1 MAESEDLD
9 ESSDLSETESECY
22 SYCFIVKVVFF
33 KYVDANDLL
42 KIFSCSNFKKFILT
56 LERYYLAII

>member
-22 SYCFIVKVVFF
+22 SYCIIWQLFQNI
-33 KYVDANDLL
+33 DAFN
-42 KIFSCSNFKKFILT
+42 
-56 LERYYLAII
+56 

>member
-9 ESSDLSETESECY
+9 ELSDLSETESECY
-22 SYCFIVKVVFF
+22 SKCYCFIVKQKFFF

-42 KIFSCSNFKKFILT
+42 KTFHVQISRNLS
-56 LERYYLAII
+56 

>member
-9 ESSDLSETESECY
+9 VSSDLSLIRNRERMLQLLFY
-22 SYCFIVKVVFF
+22 SKRFFF

-42 KIFSCSNFKKFILT
+42 KTFYCSNFKKFIDLDS
-56 LERYYLAII
+56 